1 MASPFNTPAAR
12 PADCATDAQIMRA
25 IVPAIES
32 GKWNRQDPQKFG
44 KYISRVAVLNTMIG
58 WALAPM
64 SDDTPPAIS
73 RVINGTVGRSSSYG
87 ERVNALLAHCATEA
101 APEMAYAY
109 APLTKAGASKLIEW
123 LFSLDAT
130 APKAD
135 AELPVTG
142 DRPSA
147 EVVPAGRYAID
158 TEDGAVNATAFYKVD
173 RPTEGKWAGFV
184 FVKLMVSDEE
194 QRMSR
199 AAGDAILRKI
209 AAVGAENAAARY
221 GHELGECGLCGRTLT
236 NDESRAR
243 GIGPICAA
251 KAGW

>member
-1 MASPFNTPAAR
+1 MGSPFNTTTAPAST
-12 PADCATDAQIMRA
+12 ATDAQIMRA
-25 IVPAIES
+25 IVPALER
-32 GKWNRQDPQKFG
+32 GVWREQDPQRFG
-44 KYISRVAVLNTMIG
+44 KFISRAAVLNTVIG
-58 WALAPM
+58 WAIAPM
-64 SDDTPPAIS
+64 DDSTPAEIS
-73 RVINGTVGRSSSYG
+73 RVINGTVGRSSTYG
-87 ERVNALLAHCATEA
+87 ERVNALLAHLATEA
-101 APEMAYAY
+101 APEMAYCY
-109 APLTKAGASKLIEW
+109 EPLTKAKASAFIGW
-123 LFSLDAT
+123 LFDLT
-130 APKAD
+130 PGAPKAD

-147 EVVPAGRYAID
+147 EAVPAGRYAID

-209 AAVGAENAAARY
+209 AAVGAEAAAARY

>member
-1 MASPFNTPAAR
+1 MASPFNTNAAR
-12 PADCATDAQIMRA
+12 PADAATDAQITRA
-25 IVPAIES
+25 IVPALERGTWRS
-32 GKWNRQDPQKFG
+32 VVGAD
-44 KYISRVAVLNTMIG
+44 KYISRAAVINTVTA

-64 SDDTPPAIS
+64 DDATPPAIS
-73 RVINGTVGRSSSYG
+73 RVINGTVGRSSTYG
-87 ERVNALLAHCATEA
+87 ERVNALLAHLAAEA
-101 APEMAYAY
+101 APEMAYCY

-123 LFSLDAT
+123 LFSLDAD

-135 AELPVTG
+135 AELPVST

-147 EVVPAGRYAID
+147 EVVPAGRYAVD
-158 TEDGAVNATAFYKVD
+158 TEDGATNAVAFYKVD
-173 RPTEGKWAGFV
+173 RPTEGKWAGYV

-209 AAVGAENAAARY
+209 AAVGAEAASARY
-221 GHELGECGLCGRTLT
+221 GHEVGECGMCGRTLT
-236 NDESRAR
+236 NDDSRAR

>member
-1 MASPFNTPAAR
+1 MGSPFNTPAPR
-12 PADCATDAQIMRA
+12 PAAVATDAQIVRA
-25 IVPAIES
+25 IVPALERGVWRDQPES
-32 GKWNRQDPQKFG
+32 AR
-44 KYISRVAVLNTMIG
+44 KYVERCAVLNTVIG

-64 SDDTPPAIS
+64 NDATPAEIS
-73 RVINGTVGRSSSYG
+73 RVINGTVGRSASYG
-87 ERVNALLAHCATEA
+87 ERVNAILAHMAERTDDATIA
-101 APEMAYAY
+101 FWY
-109 APLTKAGASKLIEW
+109 APLTKDGASKLISW
-123 LFSLDAT
+123 LFDLTPGS
-130 APKAD
+130 PKAD

-184 FVKLMVSDEE
+184 FVKLMVSDDE

-209 AAVGAENAAARY
+209 AAVGAEAAAARY

>member
-1 MASPFNTPAAR
+1 MASPFNTNAAR
-12 PADCATDAQIMRA
+12 PADCATDAQITRA
-25 IVPAIES
+25 IAPALDKGLWRS
-32 GKWNRQDPQKFG
+32 VDPEAFG
-44 KYISRVAVLNTMIG
+44 KYISRAAVLNTMIG

-73 RVINGTVGRSSSYG
+73 RVIN
-87 ERVNALLAHCATEA
+87 
-101 APEMAYAY
+101 
-109 APLTKAGASKLIEW
+109 
-123 LFSLDAT
+123 
-130 APKAD
+130 
-135 AELPVTG
+135 
-142 DRPSA
+142 
-147 EVVPAGRYAID
+147 
-158 TEDGAVNATAFYKVD
+158 GAVNATAFYKVD

-221 GHELGECGLCGRTLT
+221 GHELGECGMCGRTLT

-243 GIGPICAA
+243 GIGPLCAA